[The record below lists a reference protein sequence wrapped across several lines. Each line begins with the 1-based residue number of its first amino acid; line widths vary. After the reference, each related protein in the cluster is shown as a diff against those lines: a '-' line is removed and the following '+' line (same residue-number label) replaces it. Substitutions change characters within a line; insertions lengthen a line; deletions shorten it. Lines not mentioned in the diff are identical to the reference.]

1 MNFRNS
7 GLLYHGACRLYNIL
21 RGECNMETKEILL
34 ELRNRAGYSQDEL
47 AEKVFV
53 TRQAVSRWENGETTP
68 NTETLKLLS
77 KLFDVSIN
85 TLLGSPR
92 ELICQCCGMPLED
105 SIISKETD
113 GFFNEEY
120 CKWCYADGEY
130 MYHNMDDLIDVCVSH
145 MANEHS
151 SPEQVR
157 AYLRDMLPKLNYWK
171 QYKHLA
177 GAEKF
182 EEFKR
187 QLMDEIN
194 ALQIEGMPKVEK
206 LNALVGG
213 YINLE
218 YRLPN
223 GSCVKFLDD
232 GATYLGNQLACEFGG
247 ERCFGVAANMDFLLV
262 CTYGKDGADPEL
274 VVYKKR

>member
-1 MNFRNS
+1 
-7 GLLYHGACRLYNIL
+7 
-21 RGECNMETKEILL
+21 METKDIIL
-34 ELRNRAGYSQDEL
+34 ELRTKAGLSQEEL
-47 AEKVFV
+47 AEKMFV
-53 TRQAVSRWENGETTP
+53 TRQAVSRWENGETVP

-77 KLFDVSIN
+77 KYFDVSIN

-92 ELICQCCGMPLED
+92 KLICQCCGMPLD
-105 SIISKETD
+105 DTTTSKETD

-130 MYHNMDDLIDVCVSH
+130 MYHDMDDLIEVCVGN
-145 MANEHS
+145 MANENFTT
-151 SPEQVR
+151 EQVR
-157 AYLRDMLPKLNYWK
+157 AYLKDMLPKLDYWK
-171 QYKHLA
+171 QYKNLD

-182 EEFKR
+182 DEFK
-187 QLMDEIN
+187 QKLIDEIN
-194 ALQIEGMPKVEK
+194 ALQIDGMPELEK

-223 GSCVKFLDD
+223 GKTVKFLDD
-232 GATYLGNQLACEFGG
+232 GATYLGNQLESEFGG
-247 ERCFGVAANMDFLLV
+247 RCFGIAANMDFILV
-262 CTYGKDGADPEL
+262 STYEENGENPEL

>member
-1 MNFRNS
+1 MD
-7 GLLYHGACRLYNIL
+7 
-21 RGECNMETKEILL
+21 TKDVIL
-34 ELRNRAGYSQDEL
+34 ELRTKKGMSQDEL
-47 AEKVFV
+47 AEQVFV
-53 TRQAVSRWENGETTP
+53 TRQAVSRWETGETTP
-68 NTETLKLLS
+68 NVETLKLLS

-92 ELICQCCGMPLED
+92 QLICQCCGMPLSD
-105 SIISKETD
+105 GDISRETD

-130 MYHNMDDLIDVCVSH
+130 MYHNMDDLIEVCVQN
-145 MANEHS
+145 MAS
-151 SPEQVR
+151 EQFSAQQAR
-157 AYLRDMLPKLNYWK
+157 AYLKDTLPKLDYWK
-171 QYKHLA
+171 QYKYLG

-182 EEFKR
+182 EEYKQTLINEF
-187 QLMDEIN
+187 N
-194 ALQIEGMPKVEK
+194 ALHIYGMPNVEK

-223 GSCVKFLDD
+223 GKTVKFLDD
-232 GATYLGNQLACEFGG
+232 QTTYLGNQLECEYGG
-247 ERCFGVAANMDFLLV
+247 GRCFGLAANMGFLLV
-262 CTYGKDGADPEL
+262 CTYEENGRNPEL